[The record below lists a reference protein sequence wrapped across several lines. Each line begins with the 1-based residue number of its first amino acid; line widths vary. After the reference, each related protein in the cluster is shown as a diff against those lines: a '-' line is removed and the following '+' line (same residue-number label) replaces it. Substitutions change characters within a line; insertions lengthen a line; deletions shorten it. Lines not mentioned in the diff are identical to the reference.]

1 MIRKSGNWFSEKIMR
16 NERESGFARFNLNG
30 SAADARA
37 EYFDGAGR
45 NAGAAIFLTG
55 RYF

>member
-1 MIRKSGNWFSEKIMR
+1 VGTGFPKRSCA